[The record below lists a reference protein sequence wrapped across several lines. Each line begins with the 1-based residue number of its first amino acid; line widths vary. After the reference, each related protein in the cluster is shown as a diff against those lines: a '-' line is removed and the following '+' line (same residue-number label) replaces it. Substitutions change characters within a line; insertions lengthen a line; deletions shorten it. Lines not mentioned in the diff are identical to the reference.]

1 MKLKLDENL
10 GHATADLFR
19 LGGHDVEMVQGEG
32 LSGATDADI
41 IAACQRE
48 ERCLIT
54 LDSDFGNPLVF
65 KPWEYSGI
73 AVLHLPSKP
82 SPQDL
87 RFACLTLV
95 HGLEQGNILGKLWSV
110 QRGRVREY
118 QPDRPDQE
126 NQ

>member
-19 LGGHDVEMVQGEG
+19 LGVRRGNGPGGGAFRSPRRGH
-32 LSGATDADI
+32 

-65 KPWEYSGI
+65 KPWEYFGI
-73 AVLHLPSKP
+73 AVLHLPAKP
-82 SPQDL
+82 SPHDL

-95 HGLEQGNILGKLWSV
+95 RGLEQSNILGKLWSV

-118 QPDRPDQE
+118 QPDRPELE
-126 NQ
+126 NE